1 MTFIVCCKSAQVG
14 AFMFFQAGCWLWLEL
29 CLAAGTPLVLV
40 IFDTC
45 QTHGAVLALPLT
57 KFSTLSHSW
66 PPSGMSGHLKST
78 WMSDSLW
85 ITATICGEGVEQTFD
100 LFKSLCLNVCFVFVT
115 MSHAAVCLVQPIFT
129 FYNIMGVW
137 LKYIQLGWSCYFV
150 VSITTQLTKFV
161 GLVVYLFVQW
171 CVTWFSSLATTAV
184 LLLFHGTLSFWQLGD
199 LDCYVQVLEPASL
212 FSVSILNCL
221 YVSTMQFTSVSC
233 VNCGILRSHAYSTVV
248 PIGSTSRP

>member
-1 MTFIVCCKSAQVG
+1 
-14 AFMFFQAGCWLWLEL
+14 
-29 CLAAGTPLVLV
+29 
-40 IFDTC
+40 
-45 QTHGAVLALPLT
+45 
-57 KFSTLSHSW
+57 
-66 PPSGMSGHLKST
+66 
-78 WMSDSLW
+78 
-85 ITATICGEGVEQTFD
+85 
-100 LFKSLCLNVCFVFVT
+100 

-171 CVTWFSSLATTAV
+171 RVTWFSTLATAV

-212 FSVSILNCL
+212 FSVSILSCL
-221 YVSTMQFTSVSC
+221 YNFDDAIHFCQLLKLWHSLVTRTFYRCPNRKYIPTIVFSTFFFFFFWKVHSYMTSCMS
-233 VNCGILRSHAYSTVV
+233 GVV
-248 PIGSTSRP
+248 Q